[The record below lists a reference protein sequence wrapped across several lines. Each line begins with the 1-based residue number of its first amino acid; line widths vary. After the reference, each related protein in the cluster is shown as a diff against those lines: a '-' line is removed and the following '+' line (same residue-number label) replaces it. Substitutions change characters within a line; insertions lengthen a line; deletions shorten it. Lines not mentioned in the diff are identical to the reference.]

1 MEIKILFK
9 KIINSHYVVFFI
21 VFCVILEILFVAYE
35 DHLFHIYFLDVGQ
48 GDSIFIRTPS
58 NRDILI
64 DGGEDTSV
72 LGELAEVMPFWD
84 RTIDM
89 IISTHPDSDHL
100 GGLLHVLERYSVQ
113 VLIMNERNASS
124 FLVQKVISIS
134 KQKNTEVIELN
145 TGDYIDIGGLHL
157 DILWPPINFMKKN
170 ENQASSVVQGHYL
183 DFSFLLT
190 GDIESEQEKRLIQ
203 EYSEISS
210 HILKLS
216 HHGSK
221 TGSSIQFLD
230 EVRPYIAIISC
241 GANNKF
247 GHPADVVIERLKE
260 RNIYYLRTDLHG
272 RIEFLIREKGRLEVT
287 PEIDNAVQ

>member
-113 VLIMNERNASS
+113 VLGFTLI
-124 FLVQKVISIS
+124 
-134 KQKNTEVIELN
+134 
-145 TGDYIDIGGLHL
+145 YCGL
-157 DILWPPINFMKKN
+157 
-170 ENQASSVVQGHYL
+170 
-183 DFSFLLT
+183 
-190 GDIESEQEKRLIQ
+190 R
-203 EYSEISS
+203 
-210 HILKLS
+210 
-216 HHGSK
+216 
-221 TGSSIQFLD
+221 
-230 EVRPYIAIISC
+230 
-241 GANNKF
+241 
-247 GHPADVVIERLKE
+247 
-260 RNIYYLRTDLHG
+260 
-272 RIEFLIREKGRLEVT
+272 
-287 PEIDNAVQ
+287 